1 MIRIIA
7 WVLLLLFLP
16 LLLLAFIATHFVALL
31 WLALVLGVA
40 VAIYGVLTSR
50 PTSTKSGP
58 PGYRP
63 TQSSI
68 QGSVWCATE
77 IPLTLISVL
86 FETYGLGLN
95 RTGRFEY

>member
-7 WVLLLLFLP
+7 WVLLLMFLP

-40 VAIYGVLTSR
+40 AAIYGALTSR

-58 PGYRP
+58 PG
-63 TQSSI
+63 
-68 QGSVWCATE
+68 
-77 IPLTLISVL
+77 
-86 FETYGLGLN
+86 
-95 RTGRFEY
+95 